1 MAYFMATPSD
11 TETQGLT
18 VLEAMSQGI
27 PVIGVARGGVMDYIA
42 HQKNGLLTPPG
53 NSDAFAASM
62 VTLLSEPDTYKKY
75 ALTATKTVEMYS
87 SAGYD
92 LLLEKAIKT
101 TCDLFAESK

>member
-1 MAYFMATPSD
+1 
-11 TETQGLT
+11 
-18 VLEAMSQGI
+18 
-27 PVIGVARGGVMDYIA
+27 
-42 HQKNGLLTPPG
+42 
-53 NSDAFAASM
+53 M

-92 LLLEKAIKT
+92 LLLEKAIKI